1 MTCIVGLEH
10 DGSVTIGADS
20 AAVDETRITARLDPK
35 VFRVGP
41 YLIGFTDSFRMGQLL
56 RFSLEVPEQSSSVS
70 DFEHLCTVFVDATR
84 LCLRDGGFARDDH
97 GEESGGVCLI
107 GYRGGLYCLDSDF
120 HVGRSILGYE
130 SIGCGSDF
138 ALGSLATSTGS
149 SRGRVLKSLEVATLH
164 STGVCPPHIIETLR
178 RER

>member
-20 AAVDETRITARLDPK
+20 AAVDEMRISARVDPK

-56 RFSLEVPEQSSSVS
+56 RFTLDVPEQSSTVS
-70 DFEHLCTVFVDATR
+70 DFEHLCTVFADSVRT
-84 LCLRDGGFARDDH
+84 CLRDGGVARDDH
-97 GEESGGVCLI
+97 GEESGGVFLV
-107 GYRGGLYCLDSDF
+107 GYRGALYCLDSDF
-120 HVGRSILGYE
+120 HIGRSLVGYDA
-130 SIGCGSDF
+130 IGCGSEF

-149 SRGRVLKSLEVATLH
+149 PQKRILKALEVATLH
-164 STGVCPPHIIETLR
+164 SAGVCAPHIIDTLR
-178 RER
+178 REK